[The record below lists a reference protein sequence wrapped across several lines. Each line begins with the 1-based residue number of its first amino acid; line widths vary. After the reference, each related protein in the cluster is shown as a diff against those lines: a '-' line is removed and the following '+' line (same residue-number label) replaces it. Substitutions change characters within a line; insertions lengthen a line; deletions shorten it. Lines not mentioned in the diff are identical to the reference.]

1 MEKKRFKMVCSPN
14 SPTPHPP
21 ISNWLENNY
30 QQLFTAK
37 DNVTL
42 ILAGCMYLQTKY
54 FLHFKWDEMTHFIR
68 FTPFALIK
76 DKYVYKIVLQVLHS
90 MS

>member
-1 MEKKRFKMVCSPN
+1 
-14 SPTPHPP
+14 
-21 ISNWLENNY
+21 
-30 QQLFTAK
+30 
-37 DNVTL
+37 
-42 ILAGCMYLQTKY
+42 MYLQTKN